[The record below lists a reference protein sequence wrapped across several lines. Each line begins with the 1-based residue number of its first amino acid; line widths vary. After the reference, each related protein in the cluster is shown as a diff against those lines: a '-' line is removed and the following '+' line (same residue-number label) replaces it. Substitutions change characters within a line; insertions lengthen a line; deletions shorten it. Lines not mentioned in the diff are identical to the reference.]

1 MFRTI
6 AVALVLAFAAAAALP
21 LIATPAS
28 ADYAAGCN
36 RAKPPGA
43 TS

>member
-1 MFRTI
+1 MIRTI
-6 AVALVLAFAAAAALP
+6 AVALVLAFAAALP
-21 LIATPAS
+21 LMTAPAS
-28 ADYAAGCN
+28 ADYSNCN